1 MVDWSCLLWPGK
13 EGEGGGSQAH
23 VRESSP
29 EVTALS
35 LLKFSPS
42 FFRDVIS
49 EFLSDRVWHS
59 TWL

>member
-1 MVDWSCLLWPGK
+1 MVMSAVAWK
-13 EGEGGGSQAH
+13 EGKGVALGPKS
-23 VRESSP
+23 RKSSP
-29 EVTALS
+29 AVMAWS
-35 LLKFSPS
+35 LRKFSPS